1 MRVLVLAV
9 NSAYFALSMET
20 VQQVM
25 RRPIVTRVPL
35 PPPGLLG
42 IVNVRGEIV
51 PFLDTGVLTGTG
63 SLTEP
68 AFAVLVQGA
77 DEILAVAAEELPVQG
92 DFDIPVGPGTRPGEL
107 GLYSHGGHLVMLIDV
122 EALANSRLELR
133 RAS

>member
-1 MRVLVLAV
+1 MLVLAV

-20 VQQVM
+20 VHQVI

-63 SLTEP
+63 ALSEP
-68 AFAVLVQGA
+68 AFAVLVRGA
-77 DEILAVAAEELPVQG
+77 GEMLAVAANELPVRA
-92 DFDIPVGPGTRPGEL
+92 DLESPVGPGTRPGEL
-107 GLYSHGGHLVMLIDV
+107 GLYSHLGHLVTLIDV
-122 EALANSRLELR
+122 EALADSRLNSK

>member
-1 MRVLVLAV
+1 MRVLVLEV

-20 VQQVM
+20 VHQVM
-25 RRPIVTRVPL
+25 RRPIVTHVPL
-35 PPPGLLG
+35 PPQGLLG

-51 PFLDTGVLTGTG
+51 PLLDTGLLTGTG

-77 DEILAVAAEELPVQG
+77 EEMLAVAAEKLPTRA
-92 DFDIPVGPGTRPGEL
+92 DFEEPVGPGTRPGEL
-107 GLYSHGGHLVMLIDV
+107 GLYSHDGHLVMLIDV
-122 EALANSRLELR
+122 EALANSRLESK

>member
-20 VQQVM
+20 VHQVM

-35 PPPGLLG
+35 APAGLLG

-63 SLTEP
+63 ALTKP
-68 AFAVLVQGA
+68 PFAVLVQGA
-77 DEILAVAAEELPVQG
+77 DEILAVAAEELPVRA
-92 DFDIPVGPGTRPGEL
+92 DFDSPVGPGTRPGEL
-107 GLYSHGGHLVMLIDV
+107 GLYSHGARLVMLIDV
-122 EALANSRLELR
+122 EALANSRLDSK

>member
-1 MRVLVLAV
+1 MRVLVLEV

-20 VQQVM
+20 VHQVM

-35 PPPGLLG
+35 PPQGLLG

-51 PFLDTGVLTGTG
+51 PLLDTGLLTGTG

-77 DEILAVAAEELPVQG
+77 EEMLAVAAEKLPTRA
-92 DFDIPVGPGTRPGEL
+92 DFEEPVGPGTRPGEL
-107 GLYSHGGHLVMLIDV
+107 GLYSHDGHLVMLIDV
-122 EALANSRLELR
+122 EALANSRLESK

>member
-1 MRVLVLAV
+1 MRVLVLEV

-20 VQQVM
+20 VHQVM

-35 PPPGLLG
+35 PPQGLLG

-51 PFLDTGVLTGTG
+51 PLLDTGMLTGTG

-77 DEILAVAAEELPVQG
+77 EEMLAVAAEKLPTRA
-92 DFDIPVGPGTRPGEL
+92 DFEEPVGPGTRPGEL
-107 GLYSHGGHLVMLIDV
+107 GLYSHDGHLVMLIDV
-122 EALANSRLELR
+122 EALANSRLESK